1 MKIVRPGRI
10 ELPAAAGDRSMRL
23 TVRIKTTTNLDRT
36 KKKDEKKEK
45 RAKKKKRGTD
55 EKRRKKRYS
64 AEKNNALTDTI
75 YTTAKRNI

>member
-36 KKKDEKKEK
+36 KKKKMKKGEKNEKEKERSGWKTKEKK
-45 RAKKKKRGTD
+45 
-55 EKRRKKRYS
+55 
-64 AEKNNALTDTI
+64 I
-75 YTTAKRNI
+75 

>member
-36 KKKDEKKEK
+36 KKKKV
-45 RAKKKKRGTD
+45 
-55 EKRRKKRYS
+55 EKRRKERKRKR
-64 AEKNNALTDTI
+64 EERMKNEGKKDVARKKITL
-75 YTTAKRNI
+75 

>member
-36 KKKDEKKEK
+36 KKKKMKKGEKSEKEK
-45 RAKKKKRGTD
+45 
-55 EKRRKKRYS
+55 E
-64 AEKNNALTDTI
+64 
-75 YTTAKRNI
+75 RNG

>member
-36 KKKDEKKEK
+36 KKKKLKKGEKSEKEKERNGWKTKEKKM
-45 RAKKKKRGTD
+45 
-55 EKRRKKRYS
+55 
-64 AEKNNALTDTI
+64 
-75 YTTAKRNI
+75 

>member
-36 KKKDEKKEK
+36 KKKDEKKGEK
-45 RAKKKKRGTD
+45 S
-55 EKRRKKRYS
+55 EK
-64 AEKNNALTDTI
+64 EKE
-75 YTTAKRNI
+75 RNG